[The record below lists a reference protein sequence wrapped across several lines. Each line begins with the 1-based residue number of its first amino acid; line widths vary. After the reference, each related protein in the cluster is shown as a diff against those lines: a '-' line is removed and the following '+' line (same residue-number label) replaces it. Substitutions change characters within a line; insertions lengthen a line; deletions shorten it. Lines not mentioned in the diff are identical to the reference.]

1 MKLEQL
7 YHPKVLNTAKFFLL
21 LVTFV
26 FIFYK
31 LFYAYHLEQL
41 IENYHFEINDS
52 KLTALIFAVV
62 LMFCNWLLEAGKWRL
77 LINKN
82 EKISFMHS
90 VKAVVSGIALSII
103 TPNQIGDFAGRI
115 IHLKKFDKIK
125 GSLVTVIGH
134 TAQVIMTLAFGLFAF
149 IFILHAQHKISD
161 QVSLV
166 TTLVSILS
174 IVIAIYAFLN
184 IHLISRISFSKK
196 IKPYLEVFSFYT
208 KNELLKVLIFS
219 FLRYSVFIIQYV
231 LLLHFFGVEI
241 SLITTVCCIIATL
254 CAQSFVPSFLLIEIG
269 MRGASALFFFTIFT
283 NNSAGVLLSAYSLW
297 IINLML
303 PAFYGLIVIVNH
315 KFKK

>member
-7 YHPKVLNTAKFFLL
+7 YHPKVLNTAKFLLL

-41 IENYHFEINDS
+41 VENYHFEAS
-52 KLTALIFAVV
+52 GTKLFSLAFAICF
-62 LMFCNWLLEAGKWRL
+62 MFFNWLLEAAKWKL

-82 EKISFMHS
+82 EEISFLDS

-115 IHLKKFDKIK
+115 IHLKKFNKIK

-149 IFILHAQHKISD
+149 IYMLHSQGKLTDTISLWLYVLSMISIIIAVIGFINIRFVSKIS
-161 QVSLV
+161 
-166 TTLVSILS
+166 I
-174 IVIAIYAFLN
+174 
-184 IHLISRISFSKK
+184 SKK
-196 IKPYLEVFSFYT
+196 IAPYLDVFSFYT
-208 KNELLKVLIFS
+208 KTELVKVLMYS
-219 FLRYSVFIIQYV
+219 FLRYSIFIVQYV

-241 SLITTVCCIIATL
+241 SLLSSVCCIIATL

-269 MRGASALFFFTIFT
+269 MRGVSALFFFSMFT

-303 PAFYGLIVIVNH
+303 PAFYGLVVIVNH

>member
-1 MKLEQL
+1 M
-7 YHPKVLNTAKFFLL
+7 L